1 MLLKQREVNNVKRS
15 KTQYRAPIKEET
27 PKIFEEPISAAVQSE
42 PIPELAPEPTPE
54 PVPEVISEPISEPI
68 PEPNP
73 APVPEPEPEPEPIPE
88 SIKPPAPK
96 TYRVKVNHPRLNRRS
111 IPSLSGVIR
120 GLILD
125 QGVYE
130 IFDTVNGWG
139 KLENGDWIM
148 LQYTT
153 IL

>member
-42 PIPELAPEPTPE
+42 PIPEPAPEPTPE
-54 PVPEVISEPISEPI
+54 PVPEVISEPISE
-68 PEPNP
+68 
-73 APVPEPEPEPEPIPE
+73 
-88 SIKPPAPK
+88 SIEPPAPK